1 MRPTGKDRIRRD
13 TLSHIQPLS
22 WRPSAYVK
30 DEEEGVAYSG
40 LLFRMIGAIM
50 DQWNVNWR
58 KKRLSMEM
66 LLETAALEK
75 GHMDLKSVLGM
86 QTGWILFEELN

>member
-50 DQWNVNWR
+50 DQ
-58 KKRLSMEM
+58 
-66 LLETAALEK
+66 
-75 GHMDLKSVLGM
+75 
-86 QTGWILFEELN
+86 